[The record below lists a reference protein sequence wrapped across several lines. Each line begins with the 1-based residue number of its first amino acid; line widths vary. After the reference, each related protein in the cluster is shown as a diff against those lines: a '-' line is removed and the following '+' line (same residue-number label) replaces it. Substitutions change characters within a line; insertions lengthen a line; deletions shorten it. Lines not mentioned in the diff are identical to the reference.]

1 MVCVCGGE
9 GFTHDKIKDSIK
21 FEIHGKIKLRTISI
35 NYVRTLV
42 LNVIGRIIKLLKNI
56 KHNKKKSKLCTSP
69 KITACYNQPINTRE
83 KCQKF

>member
-21 FEIHGKIKLRTISI
+21 FEIYGKIKLRTISI

-56 KHNKKKSKLCTSP
+56 KHNKKKLNMT
-69 KITACYNQPINTRE
+69 INI
-83 KCQKF
+83 K